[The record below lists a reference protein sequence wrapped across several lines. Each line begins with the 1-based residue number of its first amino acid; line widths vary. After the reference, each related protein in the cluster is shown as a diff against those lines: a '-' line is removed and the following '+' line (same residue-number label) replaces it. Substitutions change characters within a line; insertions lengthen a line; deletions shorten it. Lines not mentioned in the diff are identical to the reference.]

1 LALVRGMGSRVETTF
16 AKMGINVV
24 GKVSEAVSHSPII
37 RNFLMDVR
45 LVTQDREL
53 LKMCREIVTNLP
65 HQHCSFS
72 ASASDD
78 GEGEADVFL
87 WDFEPHTTRL
97 PDIDGN
103 PSKHLFLVHRNDLPL
118 FRDRIPAAE
127 ARIFLKPVR
136 RATLEV
142 FLAQALAAYRDRE
155 AATTSLRAD
164 RDEILQCLIETN
176 LRLQEYDQER
186 TTFLARAV
194 HDFRAP
200 LTALS
205 GYCGLLLSEPL
216 GPLSEDQK
224 EVLRRMQHS
233 AKRLSR
239 MTSAMFQLSVGRQ
252 VKRLPDLRPGDIR
265 ECLEQALHEITPFAD
280 EKGIAV
286 RVDLA
291 PCDLPLYFE
300 AGQMEQ
306 VLINVLDNACKF
318 TPRSGSID
326 IRGYPFF
333 WERRMS
339 KSALPPGAERRWR
352 TTTEPNTY
360 RVDIQDSGSA
370 IPEEHLERIFEEY
383 TSYAG
388 GRDRSGGGL
397 GLAIT
402 RMIVNQHDGAVWA
415 ENADS
420 GPMFSFVLPMYR
432 REPLYTAEQLGET
445 AKEEQLSNARC

>member
-1 LALVRGMGSRVETTF
+1 
-16 AKMGINVV
+16 
-24 GKVSEAVSHSPII
+24 
-37 RNFLMDVR
+37 MDVK

-65 HQHCSFS
+65 HQHCTFS
-72 ASASDD
+72 AATSED
-78 GEGEADVFL
+78 GDAEADVFL

-118 FRDRIPAAE
+118 FRDRIAAAE

-176 LRLQEYDQER
+176 LRLQEYDQDR

-216 GPLSEDQK
+216 GPLSESQK

-265 ECLEQALHEITPFAD
+265 ECLEQALHEITPYAD
-280 EKGIAV
+280 EKGIAI

-339 KSALPPGAERRWR
+339 RSAVPTAAERRWR

-360 RVDIQDSGSA
+360 RVDIQDSGNA

-420 GPMFSFVLPMYR
+420 GPMFSFVLPMFR
-432 REPLYTAEQLGET
+432 RETLYTAEQLGET
-445 AKEEQLSNARC
+445 VKEELVSNARC